1 MMERC
6 FLLSKKQQLVIL
18 KNWPVVF
25 TAQKSKDVKTSN
37 IHLKYQSS
45 TTRVAKIQEFKENLS
60 LNRVESMTEWR
71 FSLFGD

>member
-45 TTRVAKIQEFKENLS
+45 TIQEFKENLS